1 MKNRFF
7 TRLVKGLL
15 IFPLLLFGLWLLK
28 LVYFPGFE
36 AKKAV
41 AIIEAAEENIF
52 DTILKNK
59 QLIPQGHFHLVD
71 DFVSQ
76 PEVNPPLCL
85 TCHGTFP
92 HSKEK
97 KVRSLLNFHTG
108 FISCSVCHARQEP
121 GQSEITFMWVDRE
134 TGRIVSKVRGRY
146 GKYTAKIFP
155 VRLSDSGQPERIFRP
170 ISDKAAHQFLK
181 LKDQFTH
188 DQIAQAKIKLHAN
201 ISDKPVFCSDCH
213 KENGYLDFARLG
225 FPKMRVAHLVS
236 TEVVGLV
243 NKYKTFY
250 MPSKIDFG
258 AEGSV
263 E

>member
-1 MKNRFF
+1 MKNKFS
-7 TRLVKGLL
+7 VLL
-15 IFPLLLFGLWLLK
+15 LKSLFVLPLLLFGLWLLS
-28 LVYFPGFE
+28 LVYSPGFE

-41 AIIEAAEENIF
+41 AIIEAAEEDIF
-52 DTILKNK
+52 KTILKDTK
-59 QLIPQGHFHLVD
+59 TVPRGHFHMVD

-76 PEVNPPLCL
+76 PEHNPPLCL

-108 FISCSVCHARQEP
+108 FISCSVCHARQQA
-121 GQSEITFMWVDRE
+121 GQKNITFRWVDRG
-134 TGRIVSKVRGRY
+134 TGQIVSKVKGEY

-155 VRLSDSGQPERIFRP
+155 IRLDDGPPRIFRP
-170 ISDKAAHQFLK
+170 ISDKAARQFLK
-181 LKDQFTH
+181 FKDQFSH
-188 DQIAQAKIKLHAN
+188 DQIAQAKIKLHGN

-213 KENGYLDFARLG
+213 KKNGYIDFAELG
-225 FPKMRVAHLVS
+225 FPKIRVNHLVS

-243 NKYKTFY
+243 SKYKTFY

-263 E
+263 ED